1 MKIYIT
7 QKNAEFENG
16 KVQKMINE
24 QQEFEVIWK
33 RYTVVLE
40 KKDTFKQTS
49 ILIKTIWIYLNRW

>member
-24 QQEFEVIWK
+24 QQEFEVI
-33 RYTVVLE
+33 
-40 KKDTFKQTS
+40 
-49 ILIKTIWIYLNRW
+49 